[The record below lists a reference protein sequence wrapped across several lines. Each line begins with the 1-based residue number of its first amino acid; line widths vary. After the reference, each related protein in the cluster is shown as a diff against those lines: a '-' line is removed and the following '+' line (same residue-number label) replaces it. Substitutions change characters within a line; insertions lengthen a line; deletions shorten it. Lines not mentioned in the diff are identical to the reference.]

1 MNFYHL
7 RPGKDEWRLTR
18 EGSGRVFA
26 SYRERSEAIERA
38 AEIVR
43 LRTGVLHI
51 YRVDGSLE
59 EKKTF
64 RRNLGDAR
72 RRSEA

>member
-1 MNFYHL
+1 MNYYHL
-7 RPGKDEWRLTR
+7 RPRKDEWRLTR
-18 EGSGRVFA
+18 ENSGRVFA
-26 SYRERSEAIERA
+26 SCRERSEAIERA

-51 YRVDGSLE
+51 YRADGSLE

-64 RRNLGDAR
+64 QRERAGI
-72 RRSEA
+72 